1 MKNIYLTSTF
11 TNCQFILTT
20 HSPLVISDHQ
30 NILVFSLDN
39 GELFEVPSQYGE
51 DVNSVLSNVMETEIR
66 NASVSIKLNDLFD
79 LIQDAKTKENFSKA
93 QIALSSLENDLS
105 SNNLELIKAKMFL
118 RKKELKYAQNK

>member
-1 MKNIYLTSTF
+1 
-11 TNCQFILTT
+11 
-20 HSPLVISDHQ
+20 
-30 NILVFSLDN
+30 
-39 GELFEVPSQYGE
+39 
-51 DVNSVLSNVMETEIR
+51 METEIR